1 MNWKRFLVAM
11 FAALLLLPGVS
22 MAQSIVTGAVSGV
35 VTDPSGSVIVG
46 ASVTLKTN
54 ETGAIQTT
62 NTGSSGTYQF
72 TLLKPGTYVVS
83 ATQSGFKQ
91 VTEPVDVLLGQIASA
106 NLKLELGSGS
116 VTVEVT
122 GQGAMLQTEDA
133 NISSNFD
140 TNSIQNIPNPGGD
153 ITYIAQTAPGATMN
167 NSTGGGY
174 GNFSAFGLPG
184 TSNLF
189 TINGNDYND
198 AFLNL
203 NNSGSSN
210 LLLGGNELQEV
221 AVVSNGYTGQY
232 GRQAGAQIDYST
244 KSGSNNFHGDA
255 VYNWTGR
262 ALNANDPINKAHEL
276 ADGLPNSRPF
286 QNNNQCAAALG
297 VA

>member
-1 MNWKRFLVAM
+1 MNWKRFLVAV

-22 MAQSIVTGAVSGV
+22 MAQSIVTGAVGGV

-54 ETGAIQTT
+54 ETGEIQTT

-91 VTEPVDVLLGQIASA
+91 VTESVNVLLGQTSTA

-140 TNSIQNIPNPGGD
+140 TKSDPKHSEPRRRHHLYRTNCAGRDHEQLDGRRLRQLQRVRP
-153 ITYIAQTAPGATMN
+153 A
-167 NSTGGGY
+167 GY
-174 GNFSAFGLPG
+174 LEP
-184 TSNLF
+184 L
-189 TINGNDYND
+189 YRQRQR
-198 AFLNL
+198 
-203 NNSGSSN
+203 
-210 LLLGGNELQEV
+210 LQ
-221 AVVSNGYTGQY
+221 
-232 GRQAGAQIDYST
+232 
-244 KSGSNNFHGDA
+244 
-255 VYNWTGR
+255 
-262 ALNANDPINKAHEL
+262 
-276 ADGLPNSRPF
+276 
-286 QNNNQCAAALG
+286 
-297 VA
+297 